1 MDEILK
7 YCIRVNGISSYYP
20 IYDEVSQHVLEGNP
34 EYARK
39 FGWNNGKV
47 AFITEDGSY
56 YVTPYCFEVAE
67 ALRSEGYE
75 DVGLYVPFSNGDV
88 PSDKTLAA
96 TWQTLCEEARKK
108 HDAEEQEA
116 RKERIRKMAEEKG
129 LKDLPEE
136 VFKMSLE
143 IPEEGLETLW
153 WGSEK
158 SKTNPLQD
166 WQLPEV
172 MGIYCQN
179 NGKVSFVAANGRM
192 YVTPFTSEVRA
203 MLAEAGYKEGSL
215 YVPLSNGEQ
224 IVDPTLAAKWKVMKE
239 EADVLHDTKEKQAK
253 AERIRRLAEEKGL
266 GELPQEVYDMSLT
279 IPEEGLETLWWG
291 FEKSKTTPVEEWQLP
306 ECMGTYW
313 QNNGKVSFIDA
324 TGKMLVT
331 PFCSEVR
338 EMLDEAGYHEGSL
351 YVPLSNGEQIVDPVL
366 KDRWTE
372 LCEKA
377 KGNQAGTGGNGK
389 K

>member
-1 MDEILK
+1 MNDILK

-20 IYDEVSQHVLEGNP
+20 IYDEVSQHVLEGDP
-34 EYARK
+34 EYART

-67 ALRSEGYE
+67 ALRKEGYQ
-75 DVGLYVPFSNGDV
+75 DTGLYVPFSNGDI
-88 PSDKTLAA
+88 PSDKALAE

-108 HDAEEQEA
+108 HDEEEQEA

-129 LKDLPEE
+129 LKELPEE

-143 IPEEGLETLW
+143 IPEDGLETLW
-153 WGSEK
+153 WGHDK
-158 SKTNPLQD
+158 SKTTPISD
-166 WQLPEV
+166 WELPEI
-172 MGIYCQN
+172 MGTYCQN
-179 NGKVSFVAANGRM
+179 NGKVSFIAANGRM

-203 MLAEAGYKEGSL
+203 MLAEAGYREGSL

-224 IVDPTLAAKWKVMKE
+224 IVDPALAAKWDVMKK
-239 EADVLHDTKEKQAK
+239 EADTLYETKEKKAK
-253 AERIRRLAEEKGL
+253 EERIRRLAEEKGL
-266 GELPQEVYDMSLT
+266 STLPQEVYDMSLA

-291 FEKSKTTPVEEWQLP
+291 FEKSKTTPIDENDLP
-306 ECMGTYW
+306 ECMGCYW
-313 QNNGKVSFIDA
+313 QNNGKVSFVDA
-324 TGKMLVT
+324 TGRMLVT
-331 PFCSEVR
+331 PFTNEVR
-338 EMLDEAGYHEGSL
+338 EQLIEAGYRERSI
-351 YVPLSNGEQIVDPVL
+351 YVPLSNGEEIVDPTL
-366 KDRWTE
+366 KERWHN

-377 KGNQAGTGGNGK
+377 KSNQSGNSK